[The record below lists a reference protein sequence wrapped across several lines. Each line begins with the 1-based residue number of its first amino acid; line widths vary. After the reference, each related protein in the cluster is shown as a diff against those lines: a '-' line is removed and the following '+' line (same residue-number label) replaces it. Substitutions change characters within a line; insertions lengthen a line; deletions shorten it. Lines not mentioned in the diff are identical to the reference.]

1 MRLGEETYVDQ
12 AERVIKQLIDESDKR
27 GKNNNPKI
35 KRDKNNNPNIVTTS
49 KLRNLLS
56 MTMDIYNQV
65 VNSTEDD
72 LDDEVKGRIEY
83 LRVRVVYDAG
93 RDPQVKKFIEKA
105 KILECL
111 KEINGSRKNYLRFTH
126 YMEAL
131 VAFRKYYAEDKD
143 L

>member
-1 MRLGEETYVDQ
+1 MKLVEETYVDQ

-27 GKNNNPKI
+27 GKNNI
-35 KRDKNNNPNIVTTS
+35 PNIVTTS

-93 RDPQVKKFIEKA
+93 RDIKVKKFVEKA
-105 KILECL
+105 EILECL
-111 KEINGSRKNYLRFTH
+111 KQINGSRKNYLLFTH

-131 VAFRKYYAEDKD
+131 VAFRKYYAKDED
-143 L
+143 